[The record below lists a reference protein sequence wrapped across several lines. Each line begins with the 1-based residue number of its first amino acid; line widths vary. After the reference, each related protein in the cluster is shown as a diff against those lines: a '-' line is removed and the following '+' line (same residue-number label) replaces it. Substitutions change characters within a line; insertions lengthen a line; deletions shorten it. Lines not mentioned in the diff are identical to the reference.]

1 MVLKADDAGNAELDA
16 AWFSIGTL
24 HSKEESNQSS
34 DSQNSSPFLSGETTL

>member
-16 AWFSIGTL
+16 AWFSIETP

-34 DSQNSSPFLSGETTL
+34 VSQSFASDERTW